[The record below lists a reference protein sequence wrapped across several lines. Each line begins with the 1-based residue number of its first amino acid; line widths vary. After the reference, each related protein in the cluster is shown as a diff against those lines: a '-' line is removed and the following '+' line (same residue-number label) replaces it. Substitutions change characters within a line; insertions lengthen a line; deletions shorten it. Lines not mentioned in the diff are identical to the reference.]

1 MIKLYYAP
9 RTRAS
14 RPRWTLEELGVDYE
28 LERLDMARG
37 DQRSAAYQAVNPLGQ
52 VPALVDD
59 GNTMIES
66 GAMCVY
72 LAEKYA
78 EKGLGPGHQPMA
90 FYQWCFYLFGTL
102 EPAIFDYLLHT
113 RWLPEAQRCESVAQ
127 RGKAAWD
134 KALDYLEK
142 HMNDGR
148 AHLLGDRF
156 TVADILVGGTL
167 AWTDDEV
174 GWGQDYPTLLGY
186 VERLKSRPAYQS
198 AHAN

>member
-9 RTRAS
+9 KSRAS
-14 RPRWTLEELGVDYE
+14 RPRWTLEELAVAYE
-28 LERLDMARG
+28 LEYLDMYRG
-37 DQRSAAYQAVNPLGQ
+37 DQRSPEYRRVHPLGQ

-59 GNTMIES
+59 GQTMVES
-66 GAMCVY
+66 GAICVY

-78 EKGLGPGHQPMA
+78 ERGLGAGHQPMS

-102 EPAIFDYLLHT
+102 EPAIFDTLLHT
-113 RWLPEAQRCESVAQ
+113 KWLPEAQRCESVAQ
-127 RGKAAWD
+127 RGKVAWD
-134 KALDYLEK
+134 KSLGHLED
-142 HMNDGR
+142 HMSDGR

-167 AWTDDEV
+167 AWSNEEV
-174 GWGQDYPTLLGY
+174 PLGDYPHLLGY
-186 VERLKSRPAYQS
+186 IERLKSRPAYQR